1 MAISPSSD
9 SSDIAQHVGGG
20 LALKALANHT
30 FSPTLSSLSFTRLL
44 WGLNARTTQQ
54 GDLAACLSISTP
66 FWPPTSFSPS
76 SKNRGITWKER
87 GALAISFEKGGELET
102 GLKSVGE
109 MEGWWSQCTGGQK
122 TVWAKC
128 AMEEN
133 GELSLPAS
141 LSTEAITR
149 FWVLR
154 AICSALL
161 SLVFQGS
168 DPLTSLRTLL
178 FFSLLV
184 VSDSLQFH
192 RLQHARLPCLSLSP
206 GVYSNSYP
214 LSQWC
219 HPTISSSGATF
230 SSCPQSFL
238 TSESFPMTWLFI
250 SGSQSIGASA
260 SAPVLPMSIQ
270 GWFPLRLTY
279 LILLSKGLS
288 RVFFSTAIGRH
299 QLLGAHFVSDPE
311 IESSL
316 AFQRNI

>member
-184 VSDSLQFH
+184 VSDSLQLH
-192 RLQHARLPCLSLSP
+192 RLQHARLPCPSP
-206 GVYSNSYP
+206 IPGDCSNSCP
-214 LSQWC
+214 SSQWC
-219 HPTISSSGATF
+219 HPTISSSVISF
-230 SSCPQSFL
+230 SSCLQPFPASGSFLMSQFFASVAKLLEFWLQHQSFQWIFR
-238 TSESFPMTWLFI
+238 TD
-250 SGSQSIGASA
+250 
-260 SAPVLPMSIQ
+260 
-270 GWFPLRLTY
+270 
-279 LILLSKGLS
+279 LL
-288 RVFFSTAIGRH
+288 
-299 QLLGAHFVSDPE
+299 
-311 IESSL
+311 
-316 AFQRNI
+316 